1 MLGLVWVTTD
11 VEKPLVLEVYAENL
25 GDQLIDEPLELN
37 LDAELE
43 VVEQSLAISP
53 LPPIDDPLAAP
64 EMPLLAPN
72 ATMAVL
78 SSPAQMTG
86 VALSGR
92 EPGMKSALLK
102 AYGGTETTEKAVL
115 DGLRWLARNQRSNGS
130 WSLKGPYTR
139 GAASQED
146 NPEAASAMALLA
158 FQGAGYT
165 HQDPPTVEFSKV
177 VSKGWAKLLKS
188 QDDQGNFFRSGGFN
202 HALYTHAQCTIALCE
217 LYAMTHDESLR
228 DPAQKAIDYCVQ
240 SQSASG
246 GWRYV
251 PREGADTS
259 VTGWFVMALKSGQMA
274 GLDVP
279 SETFHKAGL
288 FLDGVAQRE
297 GSRYAYQE
305 RGAATLSMTAEG
317 LLCRQYLGWTRDD
330 PRLREGVYFLLEN
343 TPRWTKRGRNVYYW
357 YYATQ
362 VCHHME
368 GAEWERWNKVT
379 RQIVPEH
386 QVKSGREK
394 GSWDVEIDE
403 VHGTYGGR
411 LYTTCL
417 SIYILEVYY
426 RHLPIYRQGMLNS
439 F

>member
-1 MLGLVWVTTD
+1 MLGLLWVSTD
-11 VEKPLVLEVYAENL
+11 VEKPLVLEVYSEDL

-37 LDAELE
+37 LDASLDVE
-43 VVEQSLAISP
+43 EQSLAITP
-53 LPPIDDPLAAP
+53 LPPIDDPLASP
-64 EMPLLAPN
+64 ELTFTAPN
-72 ATMAVL
+72 PTMSVL
-78 SSPAQMTG
+78 SSPADMTG

-92 EPGMKSALLK
+92 EPGMKAALLK
-102 AYGGTETTEKAVL
+102 AYGGTKSTEEAVL
-115 DGLRWLARNQRSNGS
+115 DGLRWLARNQKSNGQ
-130 WSLKGPYTR
+130 WSLKGPYSR
-139 GAASQED
+139 GAASE
-146 NPEAASAMALLA
+146 NFEAASAMALLA

-165 HQDPPTVEFSKV
+165 HQDPPTVEFSRV
-177 VSKGWAKLLKS
+177 VSKGWAKLLQS
-188 QDDQGNFFRSGGFN
+188 QDDEGNFFRDGGFN

-228 DPAQKAIDYCVQ
+228 EPAQNAIDYCVKTQ
-240 SQSASG
+240 SPSG

-251 PREGADTS
+251 PGEGGDTS

-279 SETFHKAGL
+279 SEAFHKVGK
-288 FLDGVAQRE
+288 FLDEVQHND
-297 GSRYAYQE
+297 GSRYAY
-305 RGAATLSMTAEG
+305 RPRMFPTLSMTAEG

-330 PRLREGVYFLLEN
+330 ERLRAGVYYLLEN
-343 TPRWTKRGRNVYYW
+343 TPKWTKRGRNVYYW

-368 GAEWERWNKVT
+368 GEEWDRWNKVT

-386 QVKSGREK
+386 QVKQGRER

-403 VHGTYGGR
+403 IHGTQGGR

-426 RHLPIYRQGMLNS
+426 RHLPIYRQGMLDS